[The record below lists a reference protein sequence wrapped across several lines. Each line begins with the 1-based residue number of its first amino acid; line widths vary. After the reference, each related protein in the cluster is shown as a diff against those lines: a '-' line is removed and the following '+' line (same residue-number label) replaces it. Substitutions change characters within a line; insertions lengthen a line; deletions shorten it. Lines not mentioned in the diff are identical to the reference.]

1 VKGRLGN
8 LGTIDAKYDVAIST
22 ACPQLDNM
30 VVDTVEAGQQCIE
43 YLRKNNVGRAN
54 FIVLDRLPKRDL
66 SQIQTPENAPR
77 LFNLVKPK
85 EARFAPAFYSVLSD
99 TIVAKDLTQANR
111 IAYGA
116 KRWRVVTIEGGL
128 IDKSGTMTGGG
139 TKVSKGGMSDKL
151 VADMSKETVAKLEK
165 DRDALET
172 EYTKSRSEQVEM
184 EKKVAALEKRGPE
197 LDMRQSK
204 LSLEIAALGKAMD
217 DAQKQL
223 SELKSQSSNATSDKK
238 QISTLEAKI
247 SKCQAEID
255 KLHAETA
262 GIEDEIKA
270 LQEKIMEIGGVKLR
284 LQKAKVDDLRE
295 QITALNDRMTTC
307 DVARAKNQKDVEK
320 FTKLMKLS
328 EEELETLAEE
338 LAALEE
344 DMKRSARDAE
354 QVRRKAEDAEH
365 ILSVKGDEL
374 KELKEN
380 LDERRTALTTTRG
393 EEIEMRNRLEEHQ
406 KVLIDNQK
414 RAKHWSEKLARLDL
428 NEYTYDSCGMT
439 LTTVLCLAMM
449 SSNSLSL
456 VTMNSLKWTKKDSRL
471 RLRCLRV
478 LSICDLLIL
487 IKETI
492 QNVKVDFSAL
502 DEYQRREQEYK
513 QRSKDLEET
522 TGQRDSAKKLCDDLR
537 KRRLEEFMHGFNI
550 ISLRLKEM
558 YQVLLSYGHQA

>member
-1 VKGRLGN
+1 
-8 LGTIDAKYDVAIST
+8 
-22 ACPQLDNM
+22 M

-77 LFNLVKPK
+77 LFDLVKPK
-85 EARFAPAFYSVLSD
+85 DTRFAAAFYSVLSD

-116 KRWRVVTIEGGL
+116 RRWRVVTLEGGL

-151 VADMSKETVAKLEK
+151 VADMSRETVAKLEK
-165 DRDALET
+165 DRDALEA
-172 EYTKSRSEQVEM
+172 EYTKSRSEQMEL
-184 EKKVAALEKRGPE
+184 EKKVAAMEKRGPE
-197 LDMRQSK
+197 LDMQQSK

-223 SELKSQSSNATSDKK
+223 SELKSHSSNATTDKK
-238 QISTLEAKI
+238 QISTLQAKI
-247 SKCQAEID
+247 SKFQAEID
-255 KLHAETA
+255 QLHAETA
-262 GIEDEIKA
+262 GIENEIRA

-320 FTKLMKLS
+320 FTKLMQSS

-338 LAALEE
+338 LAALDE

-354 QVRRKAEDAEH
+354 RVRRKADDAEH
-365 ILSVKGDEL
+365 ILSVKADEL
-374 KELKEN
+374 KELKES
-380 LDERRTALTTTRG
+380 LDERMTALTTTRG

-406 KVLIDNQK
+406 KVLVDNQK
-414 RAKHWSEKLARLDL
+414 RANHWSEKLKHIDL
-428 NEYTYDSCGMT
+428 NEYTYDPSTMT
-439 LTTVLCLAMM
+439 LTAVLCLAMM
-449 SSNSLSL
+449 SSNSLNL
-456 VTMNSLKWTKKDSRL
+456 LRMNLQKWTRKPSRP
-471 RLRCLRV
+471 RSRCSRV
-478 LSICDLLIL
+478 LSTCDLLIL

-492 QNVKVDFSAL
+492 QNIKVDFSAL
-502 DEYQRREQEYK
+502 EEYQRREKEYK
-513 QRSKDLEET
+513 QRSKDLDET
-522 TGQRDSAKKLCDDLR
+522 TGQRDSAKSLCDDLR
-537 KRRLEEFMHGFNI
+537 KRRLEEFMQGFNI

-558 YQVLLSYGHQA
+558 YQVLVSYSH